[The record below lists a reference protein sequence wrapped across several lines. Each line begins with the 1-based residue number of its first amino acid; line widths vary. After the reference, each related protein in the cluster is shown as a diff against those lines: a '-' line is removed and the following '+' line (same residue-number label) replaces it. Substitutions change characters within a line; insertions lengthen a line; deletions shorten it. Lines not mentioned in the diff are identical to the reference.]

1 MEELPPVPERLLDA
15 SLEVAAMHGLSRLSV
30 GDVAKRAGLSRQTL
44 YKHFA
49 SRDDLISQTV
59 LREAGRI
66 VEQVIAASET
76 EEDPEASLEAA
87 VLEALRA
94 LRSHPLLDRL
104 LATEHEALLPLLI
117 DGTGSVQGAMQLVC
131 LQVLES
137 RLPEQDE
144 SQFARRRRPAQ
155 PDAAQ
160 LRRPPTRGRPGA
172 RRPLPRG
179 AVMAGI
185 TGAPQTPTRPSSHPL
200 LSEEPPW
207 QPSPPRS
214 TARRSP
220 GETGSGTSGRW
231 R

>member
-1 MEELPPVPERLLDA
+1 MEEQSPVPERLLDA

-66 VEQVIAASET
+66 VEQVVAASET

-104 LATEHEALLPLLI
+104 LATEPEALLPLLI

-131 LQVLES
+131 RQMLES
-137 RLPEQDE
+137 RLPEQSE
-144 SQFARRRRPAQ
+144 SQVGVGADLLSRTLLSFAV
-155 PDAAQ
+155 
-160 LRRPPTRGRPGA
+160 RPPEGDPVLVA
-172 RRPLPRG
+172 RFL
-179 AVMAGI
+179 AHALMAGI
-185 TGAPQTPTRPSSHPL
+185 TAAPQTPESSFVAPL
-200 LSEEPPW
+200 SV
-207 QPSPPRS
+207 
-214 TARRSP
+214 
-220 GETGSGTSGRW
+220 
-231 R
+231 

>member
-1 MEELPPVPERLLDA
+1 
-15 SLEVAAMHGLSRLSV
+15 MHGLSRLSV

-76 EEDPEASLEAA
+76 EEEPEASLEAA

-144 SQFARRRRPAQ
+144 P
-155 PDAAQ
+155 Q
-160 LRRPPTRGRPGA
+160 LRVGADLLSRMLLSFAVRPPEDDPALVA
-172 RRPLPRG
+172 RFLAR

-185 TGAPQTPTRPSSHPL
+185 TGAPQTPDPSFIAP
-200 LSEEPPW
+200 
-207 QPSPPRS
+207 
-214 TARRSP
+214 
-220 GETGSGTSGRW
+220 TSV
-231 R
+231 